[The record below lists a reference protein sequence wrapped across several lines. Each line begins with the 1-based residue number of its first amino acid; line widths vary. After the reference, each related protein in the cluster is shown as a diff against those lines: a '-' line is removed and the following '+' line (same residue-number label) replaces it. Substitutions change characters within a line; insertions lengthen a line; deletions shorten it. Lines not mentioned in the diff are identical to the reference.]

1 MKFAFEKD
9 DRVWVC
15 HCAPRETIERQFGPL
30 TDEQYEAIVT
40 KGVPDT
46 AIRLEDDW
54 VPPRDRP
61 DQSKWKI
68 INGKLVVPP
77 SDGKPG

>member
-15 HCAPRETIERQFGPL
+15 HCTPREVIERQFGPL
-30 TDEQYEAIVT
+30 TDEQYMAIVT
-40 KGVPDT
+40 QGIPDT

-68 INGKLVVPP
+68 TNGKLVVPP